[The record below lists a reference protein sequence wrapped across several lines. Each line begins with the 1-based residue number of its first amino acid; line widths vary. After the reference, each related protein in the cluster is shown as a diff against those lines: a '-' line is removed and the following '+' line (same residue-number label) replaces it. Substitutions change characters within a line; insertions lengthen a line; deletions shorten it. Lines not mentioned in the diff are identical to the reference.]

1 MNRRRRQASAARLVV
16 LIVLIVIC
24 MVLLWRF
31 SMTGVEAPPPAVKTS
46 SLQAR
51 LLGAV

>member
-1 MNRRRRQASAARLVV
+1 MNRRRRHASAARLVV

-31 SMTGVEAPPPAVKTS
+31 SMTGVEPPPPTVKTS
-46 SLQAR
+46 GLHAR